1 MNSEQNVVYFIGAGF
16 SAPFGLPVMSNF
28 IDKARDLYFS
38 DTTKYKELKPTL
50 ELIQKYSNVLT
61 SMNVNL
67 FNIED
72 LLSIL
77 SMGFHTDV
85 EQDRIKLDQMESFI
99 KTVIEKY
106 TSDQAL
112 HGIVKFSRHIS
123 NAKLSQRQQSV
134 ATSGQQLPYYIYDGK
149 YQKDINYG
157 VISLNY
163 DRLIEIGLNY
173 WFSKYDE
180 MIKRIDTK
188 KEFDPN
194 CFQIIKSIDDI
205 GLPIAK
211 LHGTVDGDIVPPTW
225 EKTAKNEIRNE
236 WILARQLLENA
247 THLIFLGYSLPI
259 TDNYI
264 KYLLAQ
270 SFIKN
275 EKLKLISVIT
285 LDSDGYT
292 HQRYNNLFGNFRN
305 FMFHNNNIHTFFDLV
320 DHTILKSDYYNYDN
334 FNNDIISIQ
343 SKKSSVG

>member
-247 THLIFLGYSLPI
+247 THLIFL
-259 TDNYI
+259 
-264 KYLLAQ
+264 
-270 SFIKN
+270 
-275 EKLKLISVIT
+275 EVI
-285 LDSDGYT
+285 
-292 HQRYNNLFGNFRN
+292 RY
-305 FMFHNNNIHTFFDLV
+305 
-320 DHTILKSDYYNYDN
+320 
-334 FNNDIISIQ
+334 Q
-343 SKKSSVG
+343 